1 MKQIVIV
8 GAGIAGLTLA
18 LSLHAKGVAVK
29 VFEAA
34 PRIEPLGVGINIQP
48 YAASVLD
55 ELGLL
60 ETLAD
65 QAVTT
70 REMAFYT
77 RHGQRIYSLPL
88 GKYAGNAYPQL
99 SIHRGVLQ
107 LALLKAATERLGPGF
122 LTTGHAFSSFTQ
134 DERKVE
140 IELTDT
146 ATGATVRGIEC
157 DALIGADGVNSRIYR
172 QIHPDGPQLAK
183 NGVLMWRGV
192 TIAPPF
198 LTGASMI
205 RIGVPSHGKLVIYPI
220 RNDVNADGD
229 QLINWVAEIDA
240 ALYEDFAREHPES
253 GQAFIRCFSS
263 RRFDWLDVPALLE
276 RASAPVIEMPMADR
290 DPLPCWQSGRVTL
303 IGDAAH
309 PMVPVGSNGAGQA
322 ILDAH
327 CVAARLAD
335 TADVVE
341 ALTAYEHD
349 RRGLTSNIV
358 LGDRLDLPDR
368 LIEVVDRR
376 CNGAP
381 FSHIDDVIGA
391 DEAGLLAVPDYHGRP
406 FAAA

>member
-1 MKQIVIV
+1 MKQIVIA

-18 LSLHAKGVAVK
+18 LSLHARGVAVK

-48 YAASVLD
+48 YASGVLH

-60 ETLAD
+60 DALAD

-70 REMAFYT
+70 REMVFYT
-77 RHGQRIYSLPL
+77 QHGQRIYSLPL
-88 GKYAGNAYPQL
+88 GKYAHHAFPQL
-99 SIHRGVLQ
+99 SIHRGMLQ
-107 LALLKAATERLGPGF
+107 LALLNAAFERLGPDF
-122 LTTGHAFSSFTQ
+122 LITGHAFSAFTQ
-134 DERKVE
+134 DARKVTAE
-140 IELTDT
+140 FVDT
-146 ATGATVRGIEC
+146 STGATVRQVEC

-172 QIHPDGPQLAK
+172 QLYPDGPQLAK

-220 RNDVNADGD
+220 RNDVNARGD

-240 ALYEDFAREHPES
+240 PLYESIARAHPGS
-253 GQAFIRCFSS
+253 GQAFAECFAS
-263 RRFDWLDVPALLE
+263 RNFDWLDIPGLL
-276 RASAPVIEMPMADR
+276 AQAAAPVIEMPMADR
-290 DPLPCWQSGRVTL
+290 DPLPRWQSGRVTL

-327 CVAARLAD
+327 SLAERLAGA
-335 TADVVE
+335 TDVVE
-341 ALTAYEHD
+341 ALSAYEHD
-349 RRGLTSNIV
+349 RRGYTSNIV

-376 CNGAP
+376 SNGTP
-381 FSHIDDVIGA
+381 FAHIDDIIRS
-391 DEAGLLAVPDYHGRP
+391 DEAGSLAVPDYHGHP
-406 FAAA
+406 HASA